1 MHVLK
6 YCSFIILIEG
16 IFAYKYFFIVK
27 KMRLYMKDI
36 RNIAIIAHVDHGKTS
51 LVNELLKQGGAF
63 RQNQEVQDRVMD
75 SNALERERGIT
86 ILSKNTAVTYE
97 GVKINIID
105 TPGHADFG
113 GEVERVLKMVDGV
126 LLVVDSFEGP
136 MPQTRFVL
144 QKALELNHKVIVVI
158 NKIDRKDA
166 RVKEVMDE
174 VLELFMDLNANEEQ
188 LDSPFVFASSRYG
201 FSSLNA
207 DEQGSDF
214 KPLFDTIISYIDAP
228 KGDIS
233 KPFAM
238 LVSSAE
244 QNDYLGK
251 LAIGKIENGGLKVGQ
266 NLAITNY
273 HDSAISKPAFRVTG
287 IFVFDGLKRMPVDEA
302 CAGDIVCIAGST
314 EVAIGDTVSDKDNVT
329 TIPFVK
335 ISEPS
340 MEMLFMVNNS
350 PFCGKEGKYSTSRHL
365 RERLLKEATKDLSL
379 KVLETESA
387 DTFKV
392 LGRGEMHISILIENM
407 RRDGYEFQVSMPKVL
422 IKEVDGVKHEPI
434 DRLFIDVPEDCAGTI
449 INAMGSR
456 KGELV
461 TMTSAGSRMKLEF
474 LIPTRGLFG
483 YKGQFLTDTNGEGIM
498 NTIFERYEPYKGHI
512 DRRNF
517 GTLIAYENGECIQY
531 GLFNSQQ
538 RGRLL
543 VTVGDKV
550 YGGMVVGINPKM
562 DDIVVNVCKRKQLT
576 NMRSSASDEALR
588 LEPVRKLTLEESL
601 EFLND
606 DELLEVTPTSLRIR
620 KIILDH
626 TLRGRADFRKKNNID
641 VE

>member
-1 MHVLK
+1 
-6 YCSFIILIEG
+6 
-16 IFAYKYFFIVK
+16 
-27 KMRLYMKDI
+27 MKDI
-36 RNIAIIAHVDHGKTS
+36 RNVAIIAHVDHGKTS
-51 LVNELLKQGGAF
+51 LVNEMLKQGGAF
-63 RQNQEVQDRVMD
+63 RQNQEVEDRVMD
-75 SNALERERGIT
+75 SNALEKERGIT

-126 LLVVDSFEGP
+126 LLVVDAFEGP

-166 RVKEVMDE
+166 RIKEVMDE
-174 VLELFMDLNANEEQ
+174 VLELFMDLNANDEQ
-188 LDSPFVFASSRYG
+188 LNSPFVFASSRFG
-201 FSSLNA
+201 VSSLNP
-207 DEQGSDF
+207 DEMGTDF
-214 KPLFDTIISYIDAP
+214 KPLFETIIKYIDAP
-228 KGDIS
+228 NGDES

-251 LAIGKIENGGLKVGQ
+251 LAIGKIENGTLKVGQ
-266 NLAITNY
+266 NLCITNY
-273 HDSAISKPAFRVTG
+273 HDENLAKPNFKVSN
-287 IFVFDGLKRMPVDEA
+287 IFVFDGLKRVPIDNAV
-302 CAGDIVCIAGST
+302 AGDIVCVAGST
-314 EVAIGDTVSDKDNVT
+314 DVSIGDTISDKDNPS

-350 PFCGKEGKYSTSRHL
+350 PFCGKEGKYSSSRHL
-365 RERLLKEATKDLSL
+365 RERLLKEAIKDLSL
-379 KVLETESA
+379 RVIETDSA

-422 IKEVDGVKHEPI
+422 IKEIDGVKYEPI
-434 DRLFIDVPEDCAGTI
+434 DRLFIDVPETCAGTI
-449 INAMGSR
+449 INAMGTR

-461 TMTSAGSRMKLEF
+461 SMNSVGSRMKLEF

-483 YKGQFLTDTNGEGIM
+483 YKSQFLTDTNGEGVM
-498 NTIFERYEPYKGHI
+498 NTIFDSYQPYKGHI
-512 DRRNF
+512 ERRNF
-517 GTLIAYENGECIQY
+517 GTLVAYETGECIQY

-562 DDIVVNVCKRKQLT
+562 GDIVVNVCKRKQLT
-576 NMRSSASDEALR
+576 NMRSSSSDEALR
-588 LEPVRKLTLEESL
+588 LEPVKKLTLEESL

-606 DELLEVTPTSLRIR
+606 DELLEVTPISLRIR